1 MMVSTQSREDVQP
14 ILDQIKAYL
23 RQRFG
28 DDIVSILLYGSYAR
42 GSAKPESDIDLLVLV
57 RDSLNPAEVR
67 QSLSDLLYDI
77 LLEHGELVSVI
88 VLPRSLY
95 EASNSLFLHHVRQE
109 AVPI

>member
-1 MMVSTQSREDVQP
+1 MVGTKSRVDVQP

-28 DDIVSILLYGSYAR
+28 DSIESILLYGSYAR

-57 RDSLNPAEVR
+57 HDSLNPAEVR
-67 QSLSDLLYDI
+67 QSLSDILYDI
-77 LLEHGELVSVI
+77 LLEHDELVSVI
-88 VLPRSLY
+88 VLPKSFY
-95 EASNSLFLHHVRQE
+95 EASDSMFLHHVRQE

>member
-1 MMVSTQSREDVQP
+1 MQP
-14 ILDQIKAYL
+14 ILDQIKEYL
-23 RQRFG
+23 WERFG
-28 DDIVSILLYGSYAR
+28 DGIEAILLYGSYAR

-88 VLPRSLY
+88 VLPKSLY
-95 EASNSLFLHHVRQE
+95 ETKDLHFFRRVCQE

>member
-1 MMVSTQSREDVQP
+1 MFGTKSRVDVQP

-28 DDIVSILLYGSYAR
+28 DGIEAILLYGSYAR
-42 GSAKPESDIDLLVLV
+42 GCAKPESDIDILVVV
-57 RDSLNPAEVR
+57 RDALKPTEVR